1 MFCPSCGMKVN
12 DQDQFC
18 MYCGKSLTG
27 GRKSLT
33 AEGQETELYSF
44 GPWGVNV
51 CFSRPGTFVLMH
63 KNDTKVV
70 LTNRRIYGV
79 STLSQNSLRFQ
90 VPYNFILAKESYDY
104 RLNFGLW
111 RTLWIKY
118 QESNQIKEVS
128 ILCISP
134 NSHHINRAFEILQK
148 T

>member
-1 MFCPSCGMKVN
+1 MLCPSCGMKAN
-12 DQDQFC
+12 DQDKFC
-18 MYCGKSLTG
+18 TYCGKSLTG
-27 GRKSLT
+27 GQESLAIKT
-33 AEGQETELYSF
+33 PETELYSF
-44 GPWGVNV
+44 GPLWVNV

-70 LTNRRIYGV
+70 LTNRRIYGI
-79 STLSQNSLRFQ
+79 STLGRDSLRFQ
-90 VPYNFILAKESYDY
+90 VPYSSIIAKESYDY

-134 NSHHINRAFEILQK
+134 NSHIIDRAIEILQK
-148 T
+148 M